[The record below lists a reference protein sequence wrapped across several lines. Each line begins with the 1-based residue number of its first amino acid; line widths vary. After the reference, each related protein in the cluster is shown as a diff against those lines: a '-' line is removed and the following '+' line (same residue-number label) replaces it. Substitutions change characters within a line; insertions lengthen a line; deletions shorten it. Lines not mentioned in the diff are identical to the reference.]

1 MSLYGTM
8 RTGVSGM
15 NSQANRL
22 STVAD
27 NIANANTTGY
37 KKASTQFS
45 SLILPTTGG
54 AYNSGGV
61 TTDVRYSISSQG
73 TFTYTT
79 SSTDLAINGKGF
91 FIVNGT
97 DDIEYL
103 TRAGAFNVMDDG
115 TLQNAAGFTLMGYEY
130 SSTEDPTI
138 VINGFA
144 GLSKI
149 NLAQQNL
156 SATAST
162 SGILD
167 ANLPSNAELFY
178 SKSTSLTAFDSL
190 GNTRLLDFTYTKVAD
205 NTWELGVAYAGTPLT
220 GVPAVPS
227 SAAVVSGNLDA
238 AAAVG
243 TTYSASSVFYD
254 QDGAPHVVD
263 CDYVMTT
270 DGWEFTVSYAGDPL
284 YSDQLHTNE
293 FDAAGNYLDP
303 EDMHLPQLDLGG
315 GVLVG
320 PITISQVGLTS
331 LPAPSTISQTFNGSP
346 ALISPVILEFDT
358 DGKLITPSSISLFDL
373 TTGGAVLNPLEID
386 ISGSTQLAT
395 DFSVSNGKVDG
406 NGASQ
411 VVGYEISDQGV
422 VFLKYD
428 NGELTPKYRIAMANV
443 QSPDN
448 LKPLAGNVYTQSPDS
463 GVIVMGY
470 AGNGGYGTIL
480 SGALEDSNVDVAE
493 ELTSMIESQRN
504 YTANSKVFQTGSE
517 LMEVLV
523 NLKR

>member
-15 NSQANRL
+15 NAQANRL

-73 TFTYTT
+73 TFTYTN

-91 FIVNGT
+91 FIVQGS
-97 DDIEYL
+97 DGQEYM
-103 TRAGAFNVMDDG
+103 TRAGAFTPMDDG
-115 TLQNAAGFTLMGYEY
+115 TLKNSAGFTLMGYPY

-144 GLSKI
+144 GLEEI
-149 NLAQQNL
+149 NLASGELNVK
-156 SATAST
+156 ASEE
-162 SGILD
+162 GYLHV
-167 ANLPSNAELFY
+167 NLPSNEAHPF
-178 SKSTSLTAFDSL
+178 SKATSLVAYDSL
-190 GNTRLLDFTYTKVAD
+190 GNTRKLDFTYSTTATPGLWDLSVTYTDSAGVIHDMLASPSAPVAS
-205 NTWELGVAYAGTPLT
+205 V
-220 GVPAVPS
+220 
-227 SAAVVSGNLDA
+227 A
-238 AAAVG
+238 AA
-243 TTYSASSVFYD
+243 TKESLTFD
-254 QDGAPHVVD
+254 
-263 CDYVMTT
+263 T
-270 DGWEFTVSYAGDPL
+270 AGKLVTP
-284 YSDQLHTNE
+284 SDINTSGLTI
-293 FDAAGNYLDP
+293 
-303 EDMHLPQLDLGG
+303 GG
-315 GVLVG
+315 GVL
-320 PITISQVGLTS
+320 
-331 LPAPSTISQTFNGSP
+331 
-346 ALISPVILEFDT
+346 
-358 DGKLITPSSISLFDL
+358 
-373 TTGGAVLNPLEID
+373 NPLA
-386 ISGSTQLAT
+386 ISIGGGTGGSTQLAASFAAKG
-395 DFSVSNGKVDG
+395 DIDG
-406 NGASQ
+406 IGPSG
-411 VVGYEISDQGV
+411 VTGYEISDDGI
-422 VFLKYD
+422 VFLKYE
-428 NGELTPKYRIAMANV
+428 NGDMSPKYRIAMANV

-448 LKPLAGNVYTQSPDS
+448 LRPLAGNVYAQSPDS
-463 GVIVMGY
+463 GVVVMGY

-480 SGALEDSNVDVAE
+480 SGALEDSNVDIAE

>member
-15 NSQANRL
+15 NAQANRL

-73 TFTYTT
+73 TFTYTN

-91 FIVNGT
+91 FIVQGA
-97 DDIEYL
+97 DGQEYM
-103 TRAGAFNVMDDG
+103 TRAGAFTPMDDG
-115 TLQNAAGFTLMGYEY
+115 TLKNSAGFTLMGYPY

-144 GLSKI
+144 GLEEI
-149 NLAQQNL
+149 NLASGELNVK
-156 SATAST
+156 ASEE
-162 SGILD
+162 GYLHV
-167 ANLPSNAELFY
+167 NLPSNEAHPF
-178 SKSTSLTAFDSL
+178 SKATSLVAYDSL
-190 GNTRLLDFTYTKVAD
+190 GNTRKLDFTYSTTATPGLWDLSVTYTDSAGVIHDMLASPSAPVAS
-205 NTWELGVAYAGTPLT
+205 V
-220 GVPAVPS
+220 
-227 SAAVVSGNLDA
+227 A
-238 AAAVG
+238 AA
-243 TTYSASSVFYD
+243 TKESLTFD
-254 QDGAPHVVD
+254 
-263 CDYVMTT
+263 T
-270 DGWEFTVSYAGDPL
+270 AGKLVTP
-284 YSDQLHTNE
+284 SDINTSGLTI
-293 FDAAGNYLDP
+293 
-303 EDMHLPQLDLGG
+303 GG
-315 GVLVG
+315 GVL
-320 PITISQVGLTS
+320 
-331 LPAPSTISQTFNGSP
+331 
-346 ALISPVILEFDT
+346 
-358 DGKLITPSSISLFDL
+358 
-373 TTGGAVLNPLEID
+373 NPLA
-386 ISGSTQLAT
+386 ISIGGGTGGSTQLAASFAAKG
-395 DFSVSNGKVDG
+395 DIDG
-406 NGASQ
+406 IGPSG
-411 VVGYEISDQGV
+411 VTGYEISDDGI
-422 VFLKYD
+422 VFLKYE
-428 NGELTPKYRIAMANV
+428 NGDMAPKYRIAMANV

-448 LKPLAGNVYTQSPDS
+448 LRPLAGNVYAQSPDS
-463 GVIVMGY
+463 GVVVMGY

-480 SGALEDSNVDVAE
+480 SGALEDSNVDIAE

>member
-15 NSQANRL
+15 NAQANRL

-79 SSTDLAINGKGF
+79 STTDLAINGKGF
-91 FIVNGT
+91 FIVQGS
-97 DDIEYL
+97 DGVEYL
-103 TRAGAFNVMDDG
+103 TRAGAFTPMDDG
-115 TLQNAAGFTLMGYEY
+115 TLRNSAGFTLMGYPY

-144 GLSKI
+144 GLEEI
-149 NLAQQNL
+149 NLSSGELNVQ
-156 SATAST
+156 ASE
-162 SGILD
+162 SGYLHV
-167 ANLPSNAELFY
+167 NLPSNEAVGF
-178 SKSTSLTAFDSL
+178 SKATSLVAYDSL
-190 GNTRLLDFTYTKVAD
+190 GNTRKLDFNYTKVSSNAGPPPTSEWD
-205 NTWELGVAYAGTPLT
+205 VTVTYTDPDTGDIYDMMQNPPATVA
-220 GVPAVPS
+220 S
-227 SAAVVSGNLDA
+227 A
-238 AAAVG
+238 AAA
-243 TTYSASSVFYD
+243 TTE
-254 QDGAPHVVD
+254 
-263 CDYVMTT
+263 TLT
-270 DGWEFTVSYAGDPL
+270 
-284 YSDQLHTNE
+284 
-293 FDAAGNYLDP
+293 FDA
-303 EDMHLPQLDLGG
+303 
-315 GVLVG
+315 
-320 PITISQVGLTS
+320 
-331 LPAPSTISQTFNGSP
+331 
-346 ALISPVILEFDT
+346 
-358 DGKLITPSSISLFDL
+358 DGKLDLALSPSDL
-373 TTGGAVLNPLEID
+373 TLFELPIDGAVLKEMT
-386 ISGSTQLAT
+386 ISIGGATGGSTQLASAFAAKG
-395 DFSVSNGKVDG
+395 DIDG
-406 NGASQ
+406 IGPSGVA
-411 VVGYEISDQGV
+411 GYEISDDGIV
-422 VFLKYD
+422 YLKYE
-428 NGELTPKYRIAMANV
+428 NGDLAPKYRIAMANV

-448 LKPLAGNVYTQSPDS
+448 LKPLAGNVYSQSNDS

-480 SGALEDSNVDVAE
+480 SGALEDSNVDIAE